1 GVATTVPGESGSR
14 SAELAVLE
22 QEVEQLRARSA
33 AFAARNGELE
43 FRLGAAT
50 AEIDKLR
57 AADAGEGAELRQ
69 RIRTLTE
76 HLDAADGHVA
86 SMRSRIDQL
95 TAESARSLARL
106 ERRLNE
112 RETEYATQSERL
124 TSGFAAESARLQ
136 RRVEELET
144 ANERLSAETRLAAAT
159 TTRQRQSLEA
169 RVASLL

>member
-43 FRLGAAT
+43 FRLSAAT

-57 AADAGEGAELRQ
+57 AADAGECAELRQ
-69 RIRTLTE
+69 RIKTLTE

-95 TAESARSLARL
+95 TSESTRSIARL
-106 ERRLNE
+106 ERRLAE
-112 RETEYATQSERL
+112 KEKEFAAQSEHR
-124 TSGFAAESARLQ
+124 SSSFAAE
-136 RRVEELET
+136 T
-144 ANERLSAETRLAAAT
+144 
-159 TTRQRQSLEA
+159 
-169 RVASLL
+169 